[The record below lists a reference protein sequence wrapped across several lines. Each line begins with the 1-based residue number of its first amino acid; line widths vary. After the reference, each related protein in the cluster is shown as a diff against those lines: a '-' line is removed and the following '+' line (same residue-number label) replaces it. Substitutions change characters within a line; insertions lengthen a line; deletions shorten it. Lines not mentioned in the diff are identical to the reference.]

1 MKENSYCMKRKIDI
15 KKDPTLDGFVKSSNS
30 RCAKFEIM
38 RSTYRALNDCGM
50 QHNEKVGLFT
60 KPSYLFHKFK
70 ERPLVGRQEDGNDEK
85 I

>member
-1 MKENSYCMKRKIDI
+1 MKENSYCMERKIDI
-15 KKDPTLDGFVKSSNS
+15 KKDLTLEGFVKSSNS
-30 RCAKFEIM
+30 RRAKIVIM
-38 RSTYRALNDCGM
+38 KSTYRTLNDCEM
-50 QHNEKVGLFT
+50 QHNEEVGLFT